1 MSRLPINTCC
11 SVFFTLLL
19 QCYLLLS
26 ATSLQAQP
34 FMTRNGSGTTA
45 TAVTDNTSKVSQLSL
60 EAELAPV
67 PIDGQAWRLTEQA
80 FDSFNKGQFSQAA
93 DQASLA
99 LLLRP
104 DIARLWLLRIY
115 ATQNLGLIREALT
128 IVEQANKHGIRNS
141 DLYRAQEELSLAL
154 STGRTPRYT
163 GSIGTADSISHIQ
176 MLTPL
181 ALVKRKQETFDP
193 YWQLVD
199 DAYLSFNEKRYADA
213 AALATSAIAR
223 QPNDLSVRLLLVY
236 ALQKQGKIQLANA
249 EIQEALHRGLDSQEL
264 RQAQRSLMPP
274 AIERTPSGA
283 PMTAAYKKGF
293 TLASQAFADFKK
305 GDFSQAV
312 NAAQQAFA
320 LDPTQQDWVFLWLDA
335 LDAQSKFKQADD
347 VIEQAL
353 ALNVTYHDALIAR
366 RQILVRRQ
374 ADHYAQAGYT
384 AIQEKKPGE
393 AAELARQAID
403 LLPHTPGYWLLLIE
417 ALRLDHKPQAA
428 LAMTTDAIDQNPGD
442 TAQFL
447 MQRGFLNQTLGNK
460 EQAVADFQAA
470 RATGKAPAT
479 AILDLAYSQASTGQ
493 KLAAVESFKT
503 AIDLAD
509 QNSLTLTPEQRMN
522 TRNSITNLSREWG
535 GYLSA
540 GYRGARPASTAIG
553 GAAITVPGDAVFS
566 TAELFWRP
574 ASFLNSSTQT
584 FEVYGR
590 MSNTVYDGGSQT
602 SSQNVADPCGNGVI
616 NVSDQSNK
624 GVSGLPTS
632 LGALGIRLTP
642 STEMGLTIG
651 LERQFM
657 LGSATRTGYVIPE
670 SNVARCALNT
680 KNQNGQYQTG
690 AGNGGWMTYL
700 TYGLYEGTELRIGKP
715 DWFTLEAYAQTGYS
729 WQDMP
734 TQLTLNDNSSGQALQ
749 SDSGRLKRNQAFA
762 AGEFRIGRSFR
773 IDAVSDHLV
782 LFPYLVI
789 GGDWL
794 STKNQVT
801 GLNLSGIDSVE
812 MQGNGS
818 TWSMGVGPGINFR
831 YWFRED
837 HYKGPQSYL
846 NTTIQYRFNVGGGQ
860 ADRAKGLFINMT
872 LSY

>member
-1 MSRLPINTCC
+1 MSVLHINTYGRL
-11 SVFFTLLL
+11 FLTLLL
-19 QCYLLLS
+19 QCLILLS
-26 ATSLQAQP
+26 ANSIQAQP
-34 FMTRNGSGTTA
+34 LMTGNDSATNVTA
-45 TAVTDNTSKVSQLSL
+45 NTQHSAIAIQLAL

-67 PIDGQAWRLTEQA
+67 PLDGQAWRLTEQA
-80 FDSFNKGQFSQAA
+80 FDSFNTGQFPQAA

-104 DIARLWLLRIY
+104 DIARLWLLKVY
-115 ATQNLGLIREALT
+115 ATQNQGLIREALT
-128 IVEQANKHGIRNS
+128 IAEQAHTRGIRNA
-141 DLYRAQEELSLAL
+141 DLYRAQEELSRAL
-154 STGRTPRYT
+154 SAGTTPRYT
-163 GSIGTADSISHIQ
+163 GNIGTADSISHIQ

-181 ALVKRKQETFDP
+181 ALVKRKRDTVDP

-199 DAYLSFNEKRYADA
+199 DAYSNFNEKRYADA
-213 AALATSAIAR
+213 AQLASSAIAK
-223 QPNDLSVRLLLVY
+223 QPNDLSIRLLLVY
-236 ALQKQGKIQLANA
+236 ALQKQGKIKQANA
-249 EIQEALHRGLDSQEL
+249 EVQEALDRGLDSQEL

-293 TLASQAFADFKK
+293 ILASQAFADFKK
-305 GDFSQAV
+305 GAFSQA
-312 NAAQQAFA
+312 ATGAQQAFM
-320 LDPTQQDWVFLWLDA
+320 LDPVQQDWAFLWMDA
-335 LDAQSKFKQADD
+335 LEAQSAFQQAEDA
-347 VIEQAL
+347 IKQAL
-353 ALNVTYHDALIAR
+353 ALNVPYHDALIAR
-366 RQILVRRQ
+366 RQTLMRRQ
-374 ADHYAQAGYT
+374 ADQYAQSGYD
-384 AIQEKKPGE
+384 AIQDKNPAQ
-393 AAELARQAID
+393 AAEFAAKAIKI
-403 LLPHTPGYWLLLIE
+403 LPHTPGYWLLLIE

-428 LAMTTDAIDQNPGD
+428 LAMATDAIDQNPSD
-442 TAQFL
+442 TAPFL
-447 MQRGFLNQTLGNK
+447 MQRGYLHQTLGH
-460 EQAVADFQAA
+460 QAQASADFQAA
-470 RATGKAPAT
+470 RSTGKAPPA
-479 AILDLAYSQASTGQ
+479 AILDLAYSQAGAGQ
-493 KLAAVESFKT
+493 KLAAVDSFKT

-509 QNSLTLTPEQRMN
+509 QNSLSLTPEQRMN
-522 TRNSITNLSREWG
+522 TRNSIANLSREWG
-535 GYLSA
+535 GYISA

-624 GVSGLPTS
+624 GISGLPTS

-642 STEMGLTIG
+642 STEVGLTIG

-657 LGSATRTGYVIPE
+657 LGSATRSGYVIPE
-670 SNVARCALNT
+670 SNIARCALNT
-680 KNQNGQYQTG
+680 KNQNSQYQTG

-734 TQLTLNDNSSGQALQ
+734 TQLTLNDNASGQSLQ

-773 IDAVSDHLV
+773 LDQVSDHLV

-801 GLNLSGIDSVE
+801 GLNLTGIDSVE

-837 HYKGPQSYL
+837 HYNGPQSYL